1 MICVLATIEI
11 VEGRRDEF
19 LAIFKEL
26 VPKVLAEEGCIEY
39 GPWLDLPTNMGTQPP
54 SRENV
59 VVIVEKWESVE
70 ALETH
75 LIAPHMLE
83 YKKAVKDIVKGMS
96 IQVLEPA
103 YCGLHC

>member
-1 MICVLATIEI
+1 MICVIATIEI
-11 VEGRRDEF
+11 NDGRRAAF
-19 LAIFKEL
+19 LDVFTQL
-26 VPKVLAEEGCIEY
+26 VPKVRAENGCIEY
-39 GPWLDLPTNMGTQPP
+39 GPMIDVPTNIPVQPP
-54 SRENV
+54 ERTNAV
-59 VVIVEKWESVE
+59 TIVEKWESVE

-103 YCGLHC
+103 EQAVG